1 MSVVTSPSK
10 EGLISFG
17 KLSKRSTLVIS
28 LLSYPVF
35 LSSDKW
41 FGRRDSGYTLIAEA
55 RKVN

>member
-28 LLSYPVF
+28 LLSLF
-35 LSSDKW
+35 LILTCTCTVSPRFNFSLLNVLNIW
-41 FGRRDSGYTLIAEA
+41 MT
-55 RKVN
+55 